1 MSENTQIIV
10 GVILLIGVYLLT
22 RKFHAWQM
30 RRAYTTVL
38 KDLEQR
44 EAFDPSSAVELPY
57 TKVGIFRMGTRDYRP
72 KAVQYMIQTGVAVM
86 TADGKYYLREG
97 KSETRNLVTL

>member
-1 MSENTQIIV
+1 MSESTQIIV
-10 GVILLIGVYLLT
+10 GVIVLIGVYLLT

-44 EAFDPSSAVELPY
+44 EAFDHSSAVELPY
-57 TKVGIFRMGTRDYRP
+57 AKTGIFRMGTRDYRP
-72 KAVQYMIQTGVAVM
+72 KAVQYMTQTGVAVM
-86 TADGKYYLREG
+86 TADGKYYLRERNG
-97 KSETRNLVTL
+97 NFPLSEQ

>member
-1 MSENTQIIV
+1 MSESTQIIV
-10 GVILLIGVYLLT
+10 GVIVLIGVYLLT

-44 EAFDPSSAVELPY
+44 EAFDHSSAVELPY
-57 TKVGIFRMGTRDYRP
+57 AKTGIFRMGTRDYRP
-72 KAVQYMIQTGVAVM
+72 KAVQYMTQTGVAVM
-86 TADGKYYLREG
+86 TADGKYYLREREG
-97 KSETRNLVTL
+97 NSPFPEQ

>member
-1 MSENTQIIV
+1 MSESTQIIV
-10 GVILLIGVYLLT
+10 GVILLIGVYILT
-22 RKFHAWQM
+22 RRVHAWQM

-57 TKVGIFRMGTRDYRP
+57 AKVGIFRMGTRDYRP
-72 KAVQYMIQTGVAVM
+72 KAVEYMTQTGIAAM
-86 TADGKYYLREG
+86 TGDGKYYLRERKG
-97 KSETRNLVTL
+97 NSPFSEQ